1 VIHIA
6 LLDDHPAVLAG
17 LRRLIEAED
26 DMTVLAAAAT
36 APELAERLAGAR
48 ADVLIL
54 DHDPARADG
63 LSRCRRIKDR
73 PSPPAV
79 VIYTAYAG
87 PATVLAARAAHA
99 DAVVD
104 KADDVHVLLSAI
116 RAVAGGERLLP
127 PVPRDAFEAGVS
139 RLEDDDLP
147 VFAMLLDRESVDAI
161 ADTLGTDRAEASWRA
176 QRIVGRL
183 RPRQPTL
190 SSRSPRTP

>member
-17 LRRLIEAED
+17 LQRLIEAED